1 MANDIDYTDDLL
13 IDLGPKTSSATII
26 KVIGVGGGGGN
37 AVNHMYKSG
46 PHDVNFVVCN
56 TDSKAL
62 ESSAV
67 PNRVQLGEGLGAGNK
82 PEKAKKA
89 TEDSIESVRDMLNDG
104 TKMVFITAGMGGGTG
119 TGAAPIIAREA
130 RNLGIL
136 TVGIVTIP
144 FAFEGKKKIRQAL
157 TGVQDIAK
165 HVDALLI
172 VNNERLREIYPDLTL
187 RNAFAHADDTLS
199 IAVRSI
205 SEIITMRGIINLD
218 FEDVSMVLL
227 DGGVAVMSTGYG
239 EGSNRVTKAIEDA
252 LHSPLLNN
260 NDIYNS
266 KKILFHISF
275 CTEDEQQEM
284 RVDEINEL
292 QDFMDNFNEDVEV
305 KWGVSIDKNLGDK
318 IKITILASGFGIDEI
333 DSPGEPK
340 VIEEPK
346 PINKANEDHI
356 IELINKH
363 YPTGKRGEST
373 YRSKVHIFTL
383 DDLDNDELISH
394 IEAKP
399 VYQRR
404 PDTMKEIRS
413 KSIHLPYTM
422 SATTFEP
429 EAKTEPA
436 PTPELTTAQA
446 PFVGEDDTTPS
457 IDMSEHDAPLF
468 S

>member
-1 MANDIDYTDDLL
+1 MNENN
-13 IDLGPKTSSATII
+13 IDLTEGLVVDLGMPKASSATII

-37 AVNHMYKSG
+37 AVNHMYLEG

-62 ESSAV
+62 EASPV

-89 TEDSIESVRDMLNDG
+89 TEASIQSVKDMLNDG

-130 RNLGIL
+130 RSAGIL

-144 FAFEGKKKIRQAL
+144 FAFEGRKKIIQAL
-157 TGVQDIAK
+157 MGVEEISK

-218 FEDVSMVLL
+218 FQDVRTVLL

-239 EGSNRVTKAIEDA
+239 EGENRVTKAIESA

-266 KKILFHISF
+266 KKILLHISF
-275 CTEDEQQEM
+275 CGESEEAEM
-284 RVDEINEL
+284 RMDEMNEI
-292 QDFMDNFNEDVEV
+292 QDFMSNFNEDVEV
-305 KWGVSIDKNLGDK
+305 KWGLSMEQSLGDK
-318 IKITILASGFGIDEI
+318 IKITILASGFGIDDI
-333 DSPGEPK
+333 DSPSEQRTEGSEGVRKISPEE
-340 VIEEPK
+340 IEQIEVK
-346 PINKANEDHI
+346 MNAHYGNGNK
-356 IELINKH
+356 NK
-363 YPTGKRGEST
+363 ST
-373 YRSKVHIFTL
+373 FVNKVHLFTL
-383 DDLDNDELISH
+383 DDLDNDELISLV
-394 IEAKP
+394 EVTP
-399 VYQRR
+399 VSQRR
-404 PDTMKEIRS
+404 PDAVKAIKS
-413 KSIHLPYTM
+413 KSINVPKTTGALD
-422 SATTFEP
+422 SASSGNIS
-429 EAKTEPA
+429 
-436 PTPELTTAQA
+436 
-446 PFVGEDDTTPS
+446 FV
-457 IDMSEHDAPLF
+457 
-468 S
+468 